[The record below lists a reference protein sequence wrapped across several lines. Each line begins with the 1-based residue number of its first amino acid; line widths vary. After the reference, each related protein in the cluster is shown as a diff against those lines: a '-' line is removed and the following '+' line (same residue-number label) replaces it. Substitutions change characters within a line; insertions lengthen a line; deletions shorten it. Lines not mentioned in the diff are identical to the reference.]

1 MAVVK
6 AIYTAAVKSTAVS
19 CARAAFVGSRGIV
32 SDRRFLVC
40 ESDTMR
46 MATQRQ
52 IGRLARVKSAYD
64 ADSDTLSLTFA
75 GGGEVRGAAET
86 GEAVVAQVFR
96 RAVNGAVV
104 VGDFGAALSDFCGA
118 NLCLVKADAPGMCF
132 DEYPVSALSQAS
144 IDWLSGQAGGKPLS
158 ARRFRPNL
166 LVGDCAAHE
175 EDSWLGKSVRVGDSL
190 RLRVAKLD
198 PRCAIT
204 TLDPDTGERDLDTPR
219 LLLKGKPPIEG
230 AGAYF
235 GVYGAVEA
243 TGLAQVGDS
252 IVVEED

>member
-19 CARAAFVGSRGIV
+19 SAQSAFVGSRGIS

-40 ESDTMR
+40 ESGSLR
-46 MATQRQ
+46 MVTQRQ
-52 IGRLARVKSAYD
+52 IGRLAQVRSDYD
-64 ADSDTLSLTFA
+64 AAGDTLSLAFA
-75 GGGEVRGAAET
+75 GGGEIRGRAEA
-86 GEAVVAQVFR
+86 GEAVTVRVFR
-96 RAVNGAVV
+96 RAVNGSVV
-104 VGDFGAALSDFCGA
+104 SGDWGAALSNFCGA
-118 NLCLVKADAPGMCF
+118 NLCLVKADQPGMCF

-144 IDWLSGQAGGKPLS
+144 IDWLIGEAGGKPLS

-175 EDSWLGKSVRVGDSL
+175 EDSWLGKSVRIGESL
-190 RLRVAKLD
+190 RLRMVKLD

-219 LLLKGKPPIEG
+219 LLLNGRPPIEG

-243 TGLAQVGDS
+243 TGLARVGDS
-252 IVVEED
+252 IVAED

>member
-1 MAVVK
+1 M
-6 AIYTAAVKSTAVS
+6 AAVKSTAVS
-19 CARAAFVGSRGIV
+19 SAQSAFVGSRGIS

-40 ESDTMR
+40 ESGSMR
-46 MATQRQ
+46 MVTQRQ
-52 IGRLARVKSAYD
+52 IGRLAQVRSDYD
-64 ADSDTLSLTFA
+64 ADSDTLSLAFA
-75 GGGEVRGAAET
+75 GGGEIRGRAES
-86 GEAVVAQVFR
+86 GEAVTVRVFR
-96 RAVNGAVV
+96 RAVNGRV
-104 VGDFGAALSDFCGA
+104 VGGDWGAALSDFCGA
-118 NLCLVKADAPGMCF
+118 NLCLVKADQPGMCF

-144 IDWLSGQAGGKPLS
+144 IDWLSGEAGGKPLS

-175 EDSWLGKSVRVGDSL
+175 EDSWLGKSVRIGESL
-190 RLRVAKLD
+190 RLRMVKLD

-219 LLLKGKPPIEG
+219 LLLNGRPPIEG

-243 TGLAQVGDS
+243 TGLARVGDS
-252 IVVEED
+252 IVVED

>member
-19 CARAAFVGSRGIV
+19 SAQSAFVGSRGIS

-40 ESDTMR
+40 ESGSLR
-46 MATQRQ
+46 MVTQRQ
-52 IGRLARVKSAYD
+52 IGKLAQVRSCYD
-64 ADSDTLSLTFA
+64 ADGDTLSLAFA
-75 GGGEVRGAAET
+75 GGDEVRGRADA
-86 GEAVVAQVFR
+86 GDPVVVQVFR
-96 RAVNGAVV
+96 RAVNGNV
-104 VGDFGAALSDFCGA
+104 VGGDWGAALSDFCGA
-118 NLCLVKADAPGMCF
+118 NLCLVKADQPGMCF

-175 EDSWLGKSVRVGDSL
+175 EDSWLGKSVRIGDSL
-190 RLRVAKLD
+190 RLRMVKLD

-219 LLLKGKPPIEG
+219 LLLNRRPPIEG

-243 TGLAQVGDS
+243 TGLARVGDS
-252 IVVEED
+252 IVVED

>member
-19 CARAAFVGSRGIV
+19 SAQSVFVGSRGIS

-40 ESDTMR
+40 ESGSMR
-46 MATQRQ
+46 MVTQRQ
-52 IGRLARVKSAYD
+52 IGRLAQVRSDYD
-64 ADSDTLSLTFA
+64 ADGDTLSLAFA
-75 GGGEVRGAAET
+75 GGGEVRGRADA
-86 GEAVVAQVFR
+86 GEPVVAQVFR
-96 RAVNGAVV
+96 RAVNGNI
-104 VGDFGAALSDFCGA
+104 VGGDWGEALSDFCGA
-118 NLCLVKADAPGMCF
+118 NLCLVKADQPGMCF

-175 EDSWLGKSVRVGDSL
+175 EDSWLGKSVRIGDNL
-190 RLRVAKLD
+190 RLRMVKLD

-219 LLLKGKPPIEG
+219 LLLNRRPPIEG

-243 TGLAQVGDS
+243 TGLARVGDS
-252 IVVEED
+252 IVVED

>member
-19 CARAAFVGSRGIV
+19 SAQSAFVGSRGIS

-40 ESDTMR
+40 ESGSMR
-46 MATQRQ
+46 MVTQRQ
-52 IGRLARVKSAYD
+52 IGRLAQVRSCYD
-64 ADSDTLSLTFA
+64 ADGDTLSLAFA
-75 GGGEVRGAAET
+75 GGGEVRGRADA
-86 GEAVVAQVFR
+86 GEAVVVRVFR
-96 RAVNGAVV
+96 RAVNGNL
-104 VGDFGAALSDFCGA
+104 VGGDWGAALSDFCGA
-118 NLCLVKADAPGMCF
+118 NLCLVKADQPGMCF

-175 EDSWLGKSVRVGDSL
+175 EDSWLGKSVRIGDSL
-190 RLRVAKLD
+190 RLRMVKLD

-204 TLDPDTGERDLDTPR
+204 TLDPDTGKRDLDTPR
-219 LLLKGKPPIEG
+219 LLLNRRPPIEG

-243 TGLAQVGDS
+243 TGLARVGDS
-252 IVVEED
+252 IVVEG

>member
-19 CARAAFVGSRGIV
+19 SAQSAFVGSRGIS

-40 ESDTMR
+40 ESDSMR
-46 MATQRQ
+46 MVTQRQ
-52 IGRLARVKSAYD
+52 IGKLAQVRSCYD
-64 ADSDTLSLTFA
+64 AKGDTLSLAFA
-75 GGGEVRGAAET
+75 GGGEVRGRADA
-86 GEAVVAQVFR
+86 GEPVVVQVFR
-96 RAVNGAVV
+96 RAVNGNVLG
-104 VGDFGAALSDFCGA
+104 GDWGAALSDFCGA
-118 NLCLVKADAPGMCF
+118 NLCLVKAEQPGMCF

-175 EDSWLGKSVRVGDSL
+175 EDSWLGKRVRIGDSL
-190 RLRVAKLD
+190 RLRMVKLD

-204 TLDPDTGERDLDTPR
+204 ALDPDTGERDLDTPR
-219 LLLKGKPPIEG
+219 LLLNRRPPIEG

-243 TGLAQVGDS
+243 TGTARVGDS
-252 IVVEED
+252 IVVED

>member
-19 CARAAFVGSRGIV
+19 SAQSAFVGLRGIS

-40 ESDTMR
+40 ESGSLR
-46 MATQRQ
+46 MVTQRQ
-52 IGRLARVKSAYD
+52 IGRLAQVRSCYD
-64 ADSDTLSLTFA
+64 AEGDTLSLAFA
-75 GGGEVRGAAET
+75 GGGEVRGRADA
-86 GEAVVAQVFR
+86 GEPVVVRVFR
-96 RAVNGAVV
+96 RAVNGNVV
-104 VGDFGAALSDFCGA
+104 AGDWGEALSDFCGA
-118 NLCLVKADAPGMCF
+118 NLCLVKAERPGMCF

-175 EDSWLGKSVRVGDSL
+175 EDSWLGKSVRIGDSL
-190 RLRVAKLD
+190 RLRMAKLD

-219 LLLKGKPPIEG
+219 LLLNRRPPIEG

-243 TGLAQVGDS
+243 TGTARVGDS
-252 IVVEED
+252 IIVED

>member
-19 CARAAFVGSRGIV
+19 SAQSAFVGSRGIS

-40 ESDTMR
+40 ESGSMR
-46 MATQRQ
+46 MVTQRQ
-52 IGRLARVKSAYD
+52 IGRLAQVRSCYD
-64 ADSDTLSLTFA
+64 ADDDTLSLAFA
-75 GGGEVRGAAET
+75 GGGEIRGRADA
-86 GEAVVAQVFR
+86 GEPVVVQVFR
-96 RAVNGAVV
+96 RAVNGNV
-104 VGDFGAALSDFCGA
+104 VGGDWGAALSDFCGA
-118 NLCLVKADAPGMCF
+118 NLCLVKAEQPGMCF

-175 EDSWLGKSVRVGDSL
+175 EDSWLGKRVRIGDSL
-190 RLRVAKLD
+190 RLRMVKLD

-219 LLLKGKPPIEG
+219 LLLNRRPPIEG

-243 TGLAQVGDS
+243 TGMARVGDS
-252 IVVEED
+252 IIVEN

>member
-19 CARAAFVGSRGIV
+19 SAQSAFVGSRGIS

-40 ESDTMR
+40 ESDSMR
-46 MATQRQ
+46 MVTQRQ
-52 IGRLARVKSAYD
+52 IGKLAQVRSCYD
-64 ADSDTLSLTFA
+64 AEGDTLSLAFA
-75 GGGEVRGAAET
+75 GGGEVRGRADM
-86 GEAVVAQVFR
+86 GEPVVVQVFR
-96 RAVNGAVV
+96 RSVNGGVV
-104 VGDFGAALSDFCGA
+104 AGDLGAALSDFCGA
-118 NLCLVKADAPGMCF
+118 NLCLVKADRPGMCF

-175 EDSWLGKSVRVGDSL
+175 EDSWLGKSVRIGDSL
-190 RLRVAKLD
+190 RLRMVKLD

-204 TLDPDTGERDLDTPR
+204 TLDPDTGKRDLDTPR
-219 LLLKGKPPIEG
+219 LLLNRRPPIEG

-243 TGLAQVGDS
+243 TGTARVGDS
-252 IVVEED
+252 IVVED